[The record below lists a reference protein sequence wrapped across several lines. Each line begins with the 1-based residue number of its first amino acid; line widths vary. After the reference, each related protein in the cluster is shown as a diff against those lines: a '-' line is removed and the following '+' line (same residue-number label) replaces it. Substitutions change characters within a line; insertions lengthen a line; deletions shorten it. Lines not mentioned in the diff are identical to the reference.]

1 MNVIHRLVRTQRHA
15 AAVLPAA
22 GSLVALAMCSFGAAP
37 VRGDEPLEYGAVA
50 TATRASRAPQHASAS
65 VSLLASD
72 QIANHPTLTADALI
86 RSLPSAATFRRSAS
100 LVADPSSQGLNL
112 RGIGP
117 SGVSRALVL
126 VDDVPVNDPFGGWVY
141 WRALPRL
148 GLERVELVGGGAS
161 ALYGSGA
168 LGGVLSLIP
177 RPITRASVDADAS
190 YGSFRTAMLAARV
203 AQRWE
208 RASGAVEGEWLRSDG
223 YPVVAPAQRGPIDG
237 DTPSMHGTINARL
250 HVRASSRLR
259 ITTSLGAFRERQ
271 NGGTRLTEAQVGLL
285 HAAVRAEQRAGAV
298 GSFELTLYGRLQR
311 FEQTRARISEGRQS
325 EQLAARQ
332 DVPAS
337 AQGGSF
343 LWRSLE
349 LELGGKHELVAGADA
364 RHVSGTSRERIFPA
378 VPMAGS
384 LTRREAGGEQWL
396 VGAFV
401 EDLYTPV
408 PWLQLDA
415 ALRLDTWRNVHG
427 ERAQSYLD
435 GTSDQVAFR
444 TRTEQAVTPRGGVL
458 VRPLDVLSLRAS
470 AYRAFRAPTL
480 NELYRPFQVGTIL
493 TASNERLKAETLTG
507 AEAGFELT
515 LHESCSL
522 RATGFWNMLEDP
534 VTNRTLTEPLP
545 NGAQRQRQNLGRARI
560 RGLEAELSFR
570 WSSQFSAV
578 LAYTLADARVTQAG
592 SASELR
598 GKRLAQ
604 DPVHRGSM
612 LITFAD
618 PSLFAATLQVRA
630 SSFQYEDD
638 MNTLRMSGYAV
649 VDLLIS
655 RRLFWCIELFAAAE
669 NLLNARYLV
678 GRAGVDTIGAPLF
691 VRAGLRMRADVL

>member
-1 MNVIHRLVRTQRHA
+1 MSCSRLDRERRHV
-15 AAVLPAA
+15 AVASQA
-22 GSLVALAMCSFGAAP
+22 VALVAIALCSFSAAR
-37 VRGDEPLEYGAVA
+37 VRGDEPPAYGAVA
-50 TATRASRAPQHASAS
+50 TATRASRAPQHASAN
-65 VSLLASD
+65 VSLLAPD
-72 QIANHPTLTADALI
+72 QIANHPSLTADALI

-148 GLERVELVGGGAS
+148 GLERVELVNGGAS

-177 RPITRASVDADAS
+177 RPIAGASADADAS
-190 YGSFRTAMLAARV
+190 YGSFRTTLLAARA
-203 AQRWE
+203 AQRWQ

-223 YPVVAPAQRGPIDG
+223 YPVVAPRQRGPIDG
-237 DTPSMHGTINARL
+237 DTPSMHGTLNARL
-250 HVRASSRLR
+250 LVRASSRLR
-259 ITTSLGAFRERQ
+259 LTTSLGAFRERQ
-271 NGGTRLTEAQVGLL
+271 NGGTRFTGAEVGLV
-285 HAAVRAEQRAGAV
+285 HAAMRAEQRAGAA

-325 EQLAARQ
+325 EQRAARQ

-337 AQGGSF
+337 AEGGSL

-349 LELGGKHELVAGADA
+349 LDLGGKHELVVGGDV
-364 RHVSGTSRERIFPA
+364 RHVSGTSRERIYPA
-378 VPMAGS
+378 VAMAGS
-384 LTRREAGGEQWL
+384 LARREAGGEQWL
-396 VGAFV
+396 TGVFV

-415 ALRLDTWRNVHG
+415 ALRFDAWRNVRG
-427 ERAQSYLD
+427 ERTQSYVD
-435 GTSDQVAFR
+435 GARDVVGFR
-444 TRTEQAVTPRGGVL
+444 SRTEQALTPRGGVL
-458 VRPLDVLSLRAS
+458 VRPFDVLALRAS

-507 AEAGFELT
+507 AEAGFELA

-522 RATGFWNMLEDP
+522 RTTGFWNKLEDP

-545 NGAQRQRQNLGRARI
+545 SGAQRQRQNLGRARI
-560 RGLEAELSFR
+560 RGLDTEVSFR
-570 WSSQFSAV
+570 WTSRFSSV
-578 LAYTLADARVTQAG
+578 LAYTLVDARVTHTG
-592 SASELR
+592 GASELK

-604 DPVHRGSM
+604 APMHRGSM
-612 LITFAD
+612 LLTFAD
-618 PSLFAATLQVRA
+618 PALFAATLQVRA

-649 VDLLIS
+649 VDALIS
-655 RRLFWCIELFAAAE
+655 RHLFWCIELFVAAE

-691 VRAGLRMRADVL
+691 VRAGLRMRTGLL